1 MLGKNREYYNKGVR
15 KIYKTKD
22 IVLTG
27 FALFAMLFGAGNL
40 IFPPTVGYI
49 VGDNWKLAAFG
60 FCITGI
66 GFPLM
71 GIIASGFAGTDLD
84 HFSDK
89 VSPIFSR
96 VFNTALILA
105 IGPFLAIPRT
115 GATAFEVMMTPYVGT
130 ENSMAKYIFL
140 IIYFGIVLLF
150 SLRESAVID
159 RIGKILTPILLV
171 VLTIIIFKGI
181 SDPIGEV
188 VIRETS
194 NNFRFGF
201 YNGYQTMDTLA
212 AIIFASIILKT
223 ITGKHKDLGRKEQF
237 TFLLKASI
245 IAVCGL
251 TIVYGGLLYIGATS
265 TSILENKGTTQLL
278 NDIVAK
284 LLGKSGNMLLGICVA
299 GACLTTAIGL
309 TATVGD
315 YFSSVFNTKY
325 EKIVVVNVILS
336 LIFASFGVD
345 LIVKV
350 AAPILTFIY
359 PIAIVLIVLNF
370 FKKYLNSRG
379 IFIGCV
385 VGAGVIGAIET
396 LQMLKV
402 CPMSLYNLYLS
413 LPFQDYGLAWI
424 VPSIIC
430 GIIFRVVEG
439 IRK

>member
-1 MLGKNREYYNKGVR
+1 MR

-71 GIIASGFAGTDLD
+71 GIIASGFAGTELD
-84 HFSDK
+84 HFSDR
-89 VSPIFSR
+89 VSPLFSR
-96 VFNTALILA
+96 IFNTALILA
-105 IGPFLAIPRT
+105 IGPCLAIPRT

-130 ENSMAKYIFL
+130 DSSIAKYIFL
-140 IIYFGIVLLF
+140 VIYFGVVLLF

-159 RIGKILTPILLV
+159 RIGKILTPILLI
-171 VLTIIIFKGI
+171 VLAIIIFKGV
-181 SDPIGEV
+181 SSPIGDLV
-188 VIRETS
+188 TTGTT
-194 NNFRFGF
+194 NNFRYGF

-223 ITGKHKDLGRKEQF
+223 ITGKNKDLGRKEQLS
-237 TFLLKASI
+237 FLLKASA

-251 TIVYGGLLYIGATS
+251 AIVYGGLLYIGATS
-265 TSILENKGTTQLL
+265 TSVLENKGTTQLL
-278 NDIVAK
+278 NAIVAE

-315 YFSSVFNTKY
+315 YFSSVFKTKY
-325 EKIVVVNVILS
+325 EKIVIINVIVS
-336 LIFASFGVD
+336 LIFAGFGVD
-345 LIVKV
+345 LIVQV
-350 AAPILTFIY
+350 AAPILVFIY
-359 PIAIVLIVLNF
+359 PIAIVLIVLNL
-370 FKKYLNSRG
+370 FKGYLKDRG
-379 IFIGCV
+379 VFIGCV
-385 VGAGVIGAIET
+385 VGAGIIGAIET
-396 LQMLKV
+396 LEMLGV
-402 CPMSLYNLYLS
+402 CPVGIYNLYLK

-424 VPSIIC
+424 VPSIVF
-430 GIIFRVVEG
+430 GVIFRIIEK
-439 IRK
+439 IKK

>member
-1 MLGKNREYYNKGVR
+1 MR

-71 GIIASGFAGTDLD
+71 GIIASGFAGTELD
-84 HFSDK
+84 HFSDR
-89 VSPIFSR
+89 VSPLFSR
-96 VFNTALILA
+96 IFNTALILA
-105 IGPFLAIPRT
+105 IGPCLAIPRT

-130 ENSMAKYIFL
+130 DSSIAKYIFL
-140 IIYFGIVLLF
+140 VIYFGVVLLF

-159 RIGKILTPILLV
+159 RIGKILTPILLI
-171 VLTIIIFKGI
+171 VLAI
-181 SDPIGEV
+181 PIGDLV
-188 VIRETS
+188 TTGTT
-194 NNFRFGF
+194 NNFRYGF

-223 ITGKHKDLGRKEQF
+223 ITGKNKDLGRKEQLS
-237 TFLLKASI
+237 FLLKASA

-251 TIVYGGLLYIGATS
+251 AIVYGGLLYIGATS
-265 TSILENKGTTQLL
+265 TSVLENKGTTQLL
-278 NDIVAK
+278 NAIVAE

-315 YFSSVFNTKY
+315 YFSSVFKTKY
-325 EKIVVVNVILS
+325 EKIVIINVIVS
-336 LIFASFGVD
+336 LIFAGFGVD
-345 LIVKV
+345 LIVQV
-350 AAPILTFIY
+350 AAPILVFIY
-359 PIAIVLIVLNF
+359 PIAIVLIILNL
-370 FKKYLNSRG
+370 FKGYIQDRG
-379 IFIGCV
+379 IFIGCI
-385 VGAGVIGAIET
+385 VGAGLIGAIET
-396 LQMLKV
+396 LQMLNA
-402 CPMSLYNLYLS
+402 CPEGIYKLYLE

-424 VPSIIC
+424 LPSIVV
-430 GIIFRVVEG
+430 GIIFRVVEK
-439 IRK
+439 IKK

>member
-1 MLGKNREYYNKGVR
+1 M
-15 KIYKTKD
+15 YKTKD

-60 FCITGI
+60 FFITGI

-71 GIIASGFAGTDLD
+71 GIIASGFAGTELD
-84 HFSDK
+84 HFSDR
-89 VSPIFSR
+89 VSPMFSR

-115 GATAFEVMMTPYVGT
+115 GATAFEVMMTPYVGMG
-130 ENSMAKYIFL
+130 NSTIKFIFL
-140 IIYFGIVLLF
+140 LIYFGIVLLF

-159 RIGKILTPILLV
+159 RIGKILTPVLLI
-171 VLTIIIFKGI
+171 VLAIIIIKGVAT
-181 SDPIGEV
+181 PIGELV
-188 VIRETS
+188 STETT

-223 ITGKHKDLGRKEQF
+223 INGKNKGLERKDQLI
-237 TFLLKASI
+237 FLLKASA
-245 IAVCGL
+245 IAVIGL
-251 TIVYGGLLYIGATS
+251 AIVYGGLLYIGATS
-265 TSILENKGTTQLL
+265 TSVLENKGTTQLL
-278 NDIVAK
+278 NAIVEK
-284 LLGKSGNMLLGICVA
+284 LLGKSGNLLLGVCVA

-315 YFSSVFNTKY
+315 YFSSIFNTKY
-325 EKIVVVNVILS
+325 EKIVIVNILVS
-336 LIFASFGVD
+336 LIFANFGVD
-345 LIVKV
+345 LIVKI

-370 FKKYLNSRG
+370 FKKYFDDRG
-379 IFIGCV
+379 IFVGC
-385 VGAGVIGAIET
+385 VIGAGFIGGIET
-396 LQMLKV
+396 LQMLGY
-402 CPMSLYNLYLS
+402 CPITLYDFYLK
-413 LPFQDYGLAWI
+413 LPFQDYGLAWLI
-424 VPSIIC
+424 PSAVV
-430 GIIFRVVEG
+430 GGLFRLVEK
-439 IRK
+439 IKQK